1 MSSPTA
7 AAETSVRLSRE
18 AGSAVHRR
26 GDRRGV
32 TTWGRVAEEAGRSSR
47 SWSASPHPS
56 QPAAASTTM
65 LTAAPGDLRDT
76 AGEATKPAQPH
87 DAPADALVVPPGA
100 IASGLEGAEHRD
112 SASLDPVVIAKVL
125 QPLIDAEEATRGPSR
140 HRVGVGACDRRAD
153 PRRTYRDR
161 APDRSS
167 VSG

>member
-65 LTAAPGDLRDT
+65 LTAAPVDFRDT
-76 AGEATKPAQPH
+76 AGEATKPCPT
-87 DAPADALVVPPGA
+87 PRRPGGRTSGPPGA
-100 IASGLEGAEHRD
+100 IASGLEGAKHRD

-125 QPLIDAEEATRGPSR
+125 QPLI
-140 HRVGVGACDRRAD
+140 
-153 PRRTYRDR
+153 
-161 APDRSS
+161 
-167 VSG
+167 